1 MDARDVYKR
10 QEQDEFEVALTNVEH
25 RITNVEKNSRKMED
39 LLTKSSQ
46 MYEKKMK
53 SLKEFILEKIKNSG
67 EKVQVLSMPLQQ
79 GDR

>member
-1 MDARDVYKR
+1 
-10 QEQDEFEVALTNVEH
+10 
-25 RITNVEKNSRKMED
+25 
-39 LLTKSSQ
+39 